1 MDFKLILL
9 QTPVKN
15 ITNIFKWV
23 VLVYMQILPLWCD
36 ATFALRKICKCFVF
50 ILEYTNPC
58 LEENSISSD
67 PQAHTHVWLRER
79 AHAPC
84 THTHD
89 ILTIR
94 NSAHTLICIDLPC
107 VHATHQEHLP
117 MTTLPHDH
125 SCMSTETEPRSSV
138 KWPRST
144 TDTKDLFQTP
154 VNSLLSSICLLR
166 QQLMWNRSS

>member
-1 MDFKLILL
+1 MDDKLILL
-9 QTPVKN
+9 QTPLKS

-67 PQAHTHVWLRER
+67 PQTHTYVTDWESEHMLHAHTHQ
-79 AHAPC
+79 
-84 THTHD
+84 D

-94 NSAHTLICIDLPC
+94 SSAHTLIYIDLPC
-107 VHATHQEHLP
+107 MHATHQEHLP

-125 SCMSTETEPRSSV
+125 SCMSREAEPRSSV
-138 KWPRST
+138 KWLRST
-144 TDTKDLFQTP
+144 TDTKALFQML
-154 VNSLLSSICLLR
+154 VNSLLPSKAAAYVK
-166 QQLMWNRSS
+166 